1 VRRYCEPELAALI
14 IKDRKDAR
22 GEVGKLDFDPFID
35 AQDWE
40 IVASRTSSPAFQEKK
55 IGSPHTRRRHFESL
69 LMGAKA
75 SLPLNRGH
83 GSSERRSAVYI
94 TTTSLPTS
102 KFSFFAVYFRILRTR
117 PARTRGKPGHGLPR
131 DSFIKGE
138 RSGIGEHRLHNGSG
152 AKSVTMARA
161 WRIKMATWK
170 RLTDSDGAQIDVN
183 MDEVCFISHGEDY
196 TTLYFSAGIGERFLT
211 RNVRQRADEIHL
223 MPPLRST

>member
-1 VRRYCEPELAALI
+1 
-14 IKDRKDAR
+14 
-22 GEVGKLDFDPFID
+22 
-35 AQDWE
+35 
-40 IVASRTSSPAFQEKK
+40 
-55 IGSPHTRRRHFESL
+55 
-69 LMGAKA
+69 MGAKA

-117 PARTRGKPGHGLPR
+117 PDRTRGKPGHGLPR

-138 RSGIGEHRLHNGSG
+138 RSGIGEPRLHNGSG

-223 MPPLRST
+223 MPPLCST